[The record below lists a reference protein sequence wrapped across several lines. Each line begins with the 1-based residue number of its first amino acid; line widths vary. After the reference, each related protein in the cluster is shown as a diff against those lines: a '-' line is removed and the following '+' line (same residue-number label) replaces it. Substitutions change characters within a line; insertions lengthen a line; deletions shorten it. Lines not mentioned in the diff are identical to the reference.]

1 MADQG
6 PLVSPLAQAIKE
18 FGESR
23 PLTWRACRAFR
34 DVVGAD
40 GASITF
46 ENSSMARVTICV
58 TDQSA
63 ELLDNL
69 QDVLQEGP
77 CQAAFKLG
85 TPTRT
90 GIDREAAAQWPQF
103 IPAAEEV
110 VGPDAVLWAIPMRSE
125 GLVIGTI
132 SLYRRLPGPLA
143 VTADDAQVL
152 ADAVADML
160 VEDPMA
166 YAAVS
171 RLAEEGWSSRLCRA
185 PGCRNGSRAA
195 GDQRRGC
202 TGGPALVRVRQ
213 RRSAAG
219 SGQGRRGAEA
229 GPVRKLAQTAGWVLM
244 LRRAGSRGRRAR
256 GRPAVPSA
264 AVRRVP
270 PWPAAR

>member
-6 PLVSPLAQAIKE
+6 PLVSRLAQAIKE

-171 RLAEEGWSSRLCRA
+171 RLAEEGWSSRSVVHL
-185 PGCRNGSRAA
+185 AA
-195 GDQRRGC
+195 GMVAGQLGI
-202 TGGPALVRVRQ
+202 
-213 RRSAAG
+213 SAADALAVLR
-219 SGQGRRGAEA
+219 SYAFASDAQLREVARDVVERR
-229 GPVRKLAQTAGWVLM
+229 LDL
-244 LRRAGSRGRRAR
+244 
-256 GRPAVPSA
+256 SA
-264 AVRRVP
+264 S
-270 PWPAAR
+270 

>member
-1 MADQG
+1 MPDQDL
-6 PLVSPLAQAIKE
+6 LVSRLAQAVKE

-63 ELLDNL
+63 ELLDDL

-77 CQAAFKLG
+77 CEAAFKAG
-85 TPTRT
+85 TPIRTRV
-90 GIDREAAAQWPQF
+90 DREAATRWRQF
-103 IPAAEEV
+103 IPEAEKA

-125 GLVIGTI
+125 GVVIGTI

-143 VTADDAQVL
+143 VTIDEAQAL

-160 VEDPMA
+160 VEDPTA
-166 YAAVS
+166 YAAAS
-171 RLAEEGWSSRLCRA
+171 QLAGEGWSARSA
-185 PGCRNGSRAA
+185 VHQAA
-195 GDQRRGC
+195 GMVAGQLGISAGD
-202 TGGPALVRVRQ
+202 ALAVL
-213 RRSAAG
+213 RSYAFARNI
-219 SGQGRRGAEA
+219 Q
-229 GPVRKLAQTAGWVLM
+229 
-244 LRRAGSRGRRAR
+244 LREVAR
-256 GRPAVPSA
+256 DIVE
-264 AVRRVP
+264 RRVDLSES
-270 PWPAAR
+270 

>member
-1 MADQG
+1 MADQDL
-6 PLVSPLAQAIKE
+6 LVSRLAQAVKQ

-23 PLTWRACRAFR
+23 PLTWRVCHAFR

-46 ENSSMARVTICV
+46 ENSSMARITVCV

-77 CQAAFKLG
+77 CQTAFKSG
-85 TPTRT
+85 TPART
-90 GIDREAAAQWPQF
+90 CVDREAAAQWPQF
-103 IPAAEEV
+103 IPAAEEA

-125 GLVIGTI
+125 GMVIGTI

-152 ADAVADML
+152 ADAVGDML

-166 YAAVS
+166 YSAVS
-171 RLAEEGWSSRLCRA
+171 QLAEEGWSSRSVVHL
-185 PGCRNGSRAA
+185 AA
-195 GDQRRGC
+195 GIVAMQLEISAVDALAVLRSYAFASGAQLREVARDVVERR
-202 TGGPALVRVRQ
+202 LDL
-213 RRSAAG
+213 SA
-219 SGQGRRGAEA
+219 S
-229 GPVRKLAQTAGWVLM
+229 
-244 LRRAGSRGRRAR
+244 
-256 GRPAVPSA
+256 
-264 AVRRVP
+264 
-270 PWPAAR
+270 